1 MNDMMNMDGNH
12 ERYGDANEPTKMDM
26 NTVMYPEI
34 SGEAPMM
41 MHGNQVN
48 EDERWI

>member
-1 MNDMMNMDGNH
+1 
-12 ERYGDANEPTKMDM
+12 MDM

-41 MHGNQVN
+41 MHVKNQVN